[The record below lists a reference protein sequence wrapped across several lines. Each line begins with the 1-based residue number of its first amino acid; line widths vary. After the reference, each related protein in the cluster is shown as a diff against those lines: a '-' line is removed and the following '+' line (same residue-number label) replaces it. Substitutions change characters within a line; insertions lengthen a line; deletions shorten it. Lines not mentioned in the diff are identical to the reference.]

1 MIGANAPHKREVKMS
16 CFSCNNNNGF
26 NRPPIIITSGGGVG
40 PTGPIGPAG
49 PVGNTGPTG
58 PQGPTGP
65 TGVQGPIGPT
75 GIGLIGPTGPQ
86 GPIGPTGPQGPI
98 GPTGVGVTGPQGA
111 IGPTGPQGPIGPTG
125 PQGPIG
131 PEGPEGTTPAG
142 LAAYGGLY
150 NNAQQTPTIS
160 AQDTFVQLELNT
172 PLTSVGVT
180 PGSNQ
185 IEITADGDYEIYYN
199 VYVTNTSEQS
209 YQVEVRNSTVA
220 IPQSVTTVQTSE
232 TTTGAYGARLTTSF
246 IQTLTDGATI
256 DLAIATTDSPAGTTT
271 VQPNPILIVK
281 LLN

>member
-1 MIGANAPHKREVKMS
+1 MIGASAPHKREVKMS

-40 PTGPIGPAG
+40 PQGPIGPAG
-49 PVGNTGPTG
+49 PVGNT
-58 PQGPTGP
+58 
-65 TGVQGPIGPT
+65 
-75 GIGLIGPTGPQ
+75 GPTGPQ

-98 GPTGVGVTGPQGA
+98 GPTGIGATGPQGPTGP
-111 IGPTGPQGPIGPTG
+111 IGPTGPVGPTGPQGPVG
-125 PQGPIG
+125 PQ
-131 PEGPEGTTPAG
+131 GPEGTTPAG

-150 NNAQQTPTIS
+150 NNAQQTPSIT

-199 VYVTNTSEQS
+199 VYVTNTNEQS
-209 YQVEVRNSTVA
+209 YQVEVRNNTSP
-220 IPQSVTTVQTSE
+220 IQQSVTTVQTSE

-246 IQTLTDGATI
+246 IATLTDGALI
-256 DLAIATTDSPAGTTT
+256 DLAITTTNSPVGTTT